1 MMLIL
6 LSKKDDAKALALYQ
20 EFESVTQAAKK
31 NIFDLNENNLVNT
44 EFKNLVLNTK
54 QATID
59 YFNFLFLI
67 LKIISV
73 VLL

>member
-1 MMLIL
+1 M
-6 LSKKDDAKALALYQ
+6 
-20 EFESVTQAAKK
+20 SV
-31 NIFDLNENNLVNT
+31 
-44 EFKNLVLNTK
+44 KNLVLNTK

>member
-1 MMLIL
+1 MLIL

-73 VLL
+73 VLF